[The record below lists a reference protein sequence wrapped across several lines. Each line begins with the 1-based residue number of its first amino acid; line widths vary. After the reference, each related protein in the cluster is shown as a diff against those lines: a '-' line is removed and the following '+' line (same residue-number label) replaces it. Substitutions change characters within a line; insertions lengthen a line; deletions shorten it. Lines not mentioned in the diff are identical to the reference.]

1 MIKQRNNNSSAF
13 KSMQMAHSFSEW
25 QAACSAWETE
35 SGVTQWR
42 TGTDSD
48 YKFAHISYPYEAI
61 QNHQS
66 QLESA
71 LKAKDYSSLVNNLTE
86 SLYRLL
92 NELNNPELYAIS
104 NLGSKTLT
112 QSYLATVFKCLDYL
126 GVTSSIDRKT
136 KLNLFKTALH
146 NLGAPALML
155 SGGGT
160 FGIYHLGVIKALHEQ
175 DLIPDIISG
184 SSMGSIAAGVLATHN
199 DEELSQLFLNPHQ
212 RDYAPLKRLTFTQ
225 ATKQSCLLDDQRLY
239 NCIHSN
245 VGDMTFSEAFKHTG
259 RTVSITVSPTRPNQ
273 KPRILNHLTSPNVLI
288 AHAAK
293 ASCSIPGLFPAVQLQ
308 QRIQGRIIP
317 YCKDE
322 HWVDGSFATDI
333 PRQRLSRLFNVNFFI
348 VSQAN
353 PHILP
358 FVKNKH
364 GAGWLSVLKDI
375 SIGSLHAQSRVL
387 LSVIRRRNKYPI
399 LRSFLDQLSSMVDQ
413 DYQGDINIHPEL
425 PLKWYS
431 KFMINPSPSELDFL
445 VLAGEKATWPK
456 LAQINEQTQLY
467 QKLSEIIRSLE
478 STQPKKALAS

>member
-1 MIKQRNNNSSAF
+1 MKKKHNTLSALE
-13 KSMQMAHSFSEW
+13 SMKMAKNFSEW
-25 QAACSAWETE
+25 QTACSTWELE
-35 SGVTQWR
+35 SGITQWR
-42 TGTDSD
+42 TENNSD
-48 YKFAHISYPYEAI
+48 DKFGHIAYPYDAI
-61 QNHQS
+61 RTHQD

-71 LKAKDYSSLVNNLTE
+71 LKAKDYARLVDSLTE

-92 NELNNPELYAIS
+92 NELNDPEFHAIS

-126 GVTSSIDRKT
+126 RDTPSIDRQT
-136 KLNLFKTALH
+136 KLTLLKAAQH

-160 FGIYHLGVIKALHEQ
+160 FGIYHLGVIKALLEQ

-184 SSMGSIAAGVLATHN
+184 SSMGAITAGVLATHS
-199 DEELSQLFLNPHQ
+199 DEQLSQLFLEMHQ
-212 RDYAPLKRLTFTQ
+212 QDFSPLKRLAFTQ
-225 ATKQSCLLDDQRLY
+225 VTKQSCLLDDQRLY
-239 NCIHSN
+239 ECIRVN
-245 VGDMTFSEAFKHTG
+245 VGDMTFAEAFEHTG
-259 RTVSITVSPTRPNQ
+259 RTISITVSPTRPNQ

-293 ASCSIPGLFPAVQLQ
+293 ASCSIPGLFPSVQLQ
-308 QRIQGRIIP
+308 QRVNGEILP

-322 HWVDGSFATDI
+322 RWVDGSFATDI

-358 FVKNKH
+358 FVKDKNNE
-364 GAGWLSVLKDI
+364 GLLSALKDI
-375 SIGSLHAQSRVL
+375 SIGSLHAQSRAI
-387 LSVIRRRNKYPI
+387 LSVFRRRNKHPM
-399 LRSFLDQLSSMVDQ
+399 LRSLLDQVSSMVDQ
-413 DYQGDINIHPEL
+413 DYRGDINIHPEF

-431 KFMINPSPSELDFL
+431 KFMINPSPSEIDFL
-445 VLAGEKATWPK
+445 VLTGEKATWPK

-467 QKLSEIIRSLE
+467 QKISEIIKTLE
-478 STQPKKALAS
+478 SEE

>member
-1 MIKQRNNNSSAF
+1 MSKQHNKPSAF
-13 KSMQMAHSFSEW
+13 ASMRMAQNFSEW
-25 QAACSAWETE
+25 QAACSTWELE
-35 SGVTQWR
+35 SGITEWR

-48 YKFAHISYPYEAI
+48 YKFDHINYPYNAI
-61 QNHQS
+61 RTHQD

-71 LKAKDYSSLVNNLTE
+71 LEANDCSALVNSLTE

-92 NELNNPELYAIS
+92 NELNDPELHAIS
-104 NLGSKTLT
+104 SLGSKTFT
-112 QSYLATVFKCLDYL
+112 QYYLATVFKCLDYL
-126 GVTSSIDRKT
+126 SHTPTIDRHT
-136 KLNLFKTALH
+136 KLSLFKAAQH

-175 DLIPDIISG
+175 DLVPDIISG
-184 SSMGSIAAGVLATHN
+184 SSMGSIAAGILATHN
-199 DEELSQLFLNPHQ
+199 DEELEQFFLNPHL
-212 RDYAPLKRLTFTQ
+212 RDYAPLKRLSLKQ
-225 ATKQSCLLDDQRLY
+225 ITKQSCLLDDQRLY
-239 NCIHSN
+239 DCIYSN
-245 VGDMTFSEAFKHTG
+245 VGDMTFAEAFKHSG

-273 KPRILNHLTSPNVLI
+273 KPRLLNHLTSPNVLV

-308 QRIQGRIIP
+308 QRVQGKVMP
-317 YCKDE
+317 YCQDE
-322 HWVDGSFATDI
+322 RWVDGSFATDI

-364 GAGWLSVLKDI
+364 EPGWFSALKDI
-375 SIGSLHAQSRVL
+375 SISSLHAQSRVL
-387 LSVIRRRNKYPI
+387 LSVMRRRSKRPM
-399 LRSFLDQLSSMVDQ
+399 LRSFLDQLRSMVNQ

-425 PLKWYS
+425 PFNWYS
-431 KFMINPSPSELDFL
+431 KFMINPTAPELDFL

-467 QKLSEIIRSLE
+467 QKLSEIITKLE
-478 STQPKKALAS
+478 SSQPKKALAS